1 MNTQQK
7 IPQARKIE
15 TAVLGVPEIETAVLG
30 VLLTYNRCI
39 PENIDK
45 IQIDFFVNPVNQLIF
60 SAIKEM
66 YMLGKD
72 VDILSLTIYLK
83 NKNRLNEVGGVISIS
98 NLTKDVTSSSNIESW
113 ILILHEA
120 QIKRNLIK
128 MAQKITDDIN
138 SNRDCFEVMD
148 NITDT
153 LGKLYLNSENKVST
167 FSDCVD
173 EMIEI
178 IEDNRDPNA
187 TQRGLMSGIS
197 EYDKRGGLQQG
208 DLIIIAGRTSQG
220 KTSLGITIA
229 VNISSS
235 NGAKGAFYSLEMV
248 KSQLTARIMSIKTQ
262 IPTNKILYS
271 YLHEDDY
278 NLIKSMET
286 ELKQCQLYFDDRS
299 NASIDSIVSSIKMLV
314 LKQKIKFAIIDYAQ
328 LVESNM
334 KGVSEEIQ
342 LARIARRLKNL
353 AKELSIPIILLS
365 QLSREFGGNP
375 EPKISQ
381 LRGSGQLEEAAD
393 VIILVYRPEYYQR
406 DFPEPFVNQPT
417 EGMAMLDFAKGRQIG
432 IFKTLQKFNCT
443 TTHFTDVPYMLNDG
457 YVNPNNSFEEIK
469 EEEAPY

>member
-1 MNTQQK
+1 MNIHQE
-7 IPQARKIE
+7 IPQAPKIE

-187 TQRGLMSGIS
+187 NQRGLMSGIS

-457 YVNPNNSFEEIK
+457 YVNPNNNFEEIK

>member
-1 MNTQQK
+1 MNEIQQE
-7 IPQARKIE
+7 IPQA
-15 TAVLGVPEIETAVLG
+15 PEIETAVLG
-30 VLLTYNRCI
+30 ALLTDNNCI

-45 IQIDFFVNPVNQLIF
+45 IQIEFFANPVNQIIF
-60 SAIKEM
+60 SSIKEM
-66 YMLGKD
+66 YLLGKD
-72 VDILSLTIYLK
+72 VDILTLTIYLK
-83 NKNRLNEVGGVISIS
+83 NKNRLNEVGGAPFISD
-98 NLTKDVTSSSNIESW
+98 LTNGVTSSLNIESW
-113 ILILHEA
+113 ILILHET
-120 QIKRNLIK
+120 QIRRNLLK
-128 MAQKITDDIN
+128 MAQKITHDIN

-178 IEDNRDPNA
+178 IDDNRNPNA
-187 TQRGLMSGIS
+187 PQRGLMSGFS

-248 KSQLTARIMSIKTQ
+248 KSQLTARIMAIKTQ
-262 IPTNKILYS
+262 IPTNKILFS
-271 YLHEDDY
+271 SLHEDDY
-278 NLIKSMET
+278 NLIKSMEA
-286 ELKQCQLYFDDRS
+286 ELKECQLYFDDRS
-299 NASIDSIVSSIKMLV
+299 NASIDSIISSIKMLV

-334 KGVSEEIQ
+334 KGISEEMQ

-353 AKELSIPIILLS
+353 AKELSIPIVLLS
-365 QLSREFGGNP
+365 QLSREGAGNP

-393 VIILVYRPEYYQR
+393 VVILVYRPEYYQR
-406 DFPEPFVNQPT
+406 DFPEPFVTQPT

-432 IFKTLQKFNCT
+432 IFRTLQKFNCT
-443 TTHFTDVPYMLNDG
+443 TTHFTDIPYMLNDG
-457 YVNPNNSFEEIK
+457 YMNPNYNFESIK
-469 EEEAPY
+469 DEEAPY